1 MNKCLR
7 IFIGKYFYSTFKYI
21 PMISFNNTSVTVSP
35 VTVLGHTANN
45 GPDTTIPNSTE
56 DSSNSSTGT
65 EDTGTIGASTV
76 TEGKRSKDIV
86 ILDDYYKSPYKL
98 WYRNITDDEINIIN
112 HGIND

>member
-21 PMISFNNTSVTVSP
+21 PMISFNNTSVTVLAP
-35 VTVLGHTANN
+35 TGTGTEGT
-45 GPDTTIPNSTE
+45 GPE
-56 DSSNSSTGT
+56 VSSNSITGT
-65 EDTGTIGASTV
+65 KDTGTVGASTV

-98 WYRNITDDEINIIN
+98 WYRNIKDDEINIIN